1 MTITEI
7 EAKSVLRRHRKI
19 DSWFVSHY
27 GMNLYRGCFHNCI
40 YCDGRAEGYYV
51 SGEFG
56 EDVAVKV
63 NAIEVLRR
71 ELDPKRRRKP
81 LSRSYI
87 MLGGGVGD
95 SYQPIEKKYQLT
107 RRALQLVHES
117 GFPVH
122 VLTKSTL
129 VTRDVDILKRINEQ
143 SRAIVSFSFSST
155 DDRTSAI
162 VEPRVPSPSER
173 LEALKLFKREGIAC
187 GMYLLPVI
195 PRVTDTR
202 EFLEDA
208 VMKAS
213 AAGVDF
219 IIFGAMT
226 LKEGRQKDYFAE
238 TIQDHYPQLAADYRR
253 IYRGSKWGEPAQEYV
268 DSLNRTFGAIAKRYK
283 MPIRMPPALYQGILG
298 ENDLVVVILEH
309 IDYLLRMEGR
319 RSPFGRAAY
328 SISQVAE
335 PLSEL
340 KGKLREVKGV
350 GEETERIVLE
360 ILETGKSSY
369 HEQLLAGRS
378 RV

>member
-1 MTITEI
+1 MTITDI

-129 VTRDVDILKRINEQ
+129 VTRDADILKRINEQ

-226 LKEGRQKDYFAE
+226 LKEGRQKEYFAE

-268 DSLNRTFGAIAKRYK
+268 DSLNRTFGAIAKQYK

-309 IDYLLRMEGR
+309 IDYLLRMEGQR
-319 RSPFGRAAY
+319 LPFGRAAY

-369 HEQLLAGRS
+369 HEQLLAGRGYI
-378 RV
+378 

>member
-1 MTITEI
+1 MTITDI

-129 VTRDVDILKRINEQ
+129 VTRDADILKRINEQ

-226 LKEGRQKDYFAE
+226 LKEGRQKEYFAE

-268 DSLNRTFGAIAKRYK
+268 DSVNGTFGAIAKRYK

-309 IDYLLRMEGR
+309 IDYLLRMEGQR
-319 RSPFGRAAY
+319 LPFGRAAY

-369 HEQLLAGRS
+369 HEQLLAGRGYI
-378 RV
+378 

>member
-7 EAKSVLRRHRKI
+7 EAKTVLRRHRKI

-81 LSRSYI
+81 LSRGYI

-95 SYQPIEKKYQLT
+95 SYQPVEKKYQLT
-107 RRALQLVHES
+107 RKALELVRES

-122 VLTKSTL
+122 VLTKSTV
-129 VTRDVDILKRINEQ
+129 VTRDADILKRINEQ
-143 SRAIVSFSFSST
+143 SRAIVSFSFSSV
-155 DDRTSAI
+155 DDRISAI
-162 VEPRVPSPSER
+162 MEPRVPPPSAR
-173 LEALKLFKREGIAC
+173 LDALRFFKGEGIAC
-187 GMYLLPVI
+187 GMFLLPVI

-226 LKEGRQKDYFAE
+226 LKEGRQKDHFAE
-238 TIQDHYPQLAADYRR
+238 TIKDHYPQLAAEYRR

-268 DSLNRTFGAIAKRYK
+268 DSLNITFGAIAKAYK
-283 MPIRMPPALYQGILG
+283 MPTRMPPELYQDILG
-298 ENDLVVVILEH
+298 ENDLVVVKLEH
-309 IDYLLRMEGR
+309 IDYFLRMQGQ

-328 SISQVAE
+328 SISQVTE

-340 KGKLREVKGV
+340 KGKLRELNGV
-350 GEETERIVLE
+350 GETAERVALE

-369 HEQLLAGRS
+369 HEQLLAGDI
-378 RV
+378 

>member
-129 VTRDVDILKRINEQ
+129 VTRDVDILKEINEQ

-173 LEALKLFKREGIAC
+173 LDALRFFKGEGIAC

-268 DSLNRTFGAIAKRYK
+268 DSLNGTFGAIAKRYK

-309 IDYLLRMEGR
+309 IDYLLRMEGQR
-319 RSPFGRAAY
+319 LPFGRAAY

-369 HEQLLAGRS
+369 YEQLLAGRGYI
-378 RV
+378 

>member
-1 MTITEI
+1 VTITEI

-95 SYQPIEKKYQLT
+95 SYQPVEKKYQLT
-107 RRALQLVHES
+107 RRALQLVHET

-122 VLTKSTL
+122 VLTKSIL
-129 VTRDVDILKRINEQ
+129 VTREVDILREINGQ
-143 SRAIVSFSFSST
+143 SRAIVSFSFSSV
-155 DDRTSAI
+155 DDRISAI
-162 VEPRVPSPSER
+162 VEPRVPPPSAR
-173 LEALKLFKREGIAC
+173 LDALRFFKGEGIAC
-187 GMYLLPVI
+187 GMFLLPVI
-195 PRVTDTR
+195 PGVTDTP
-202 EFLEDA
+202 ELLEEA
-208 VMKAS
+208 VTKAS
-213 AAGVDF
+213 AAGVEF

-226 LKEGRQKDYFAE
+226 LKEGRQKDHFVE
-238 TIQDHYPQLAADYRR
+238 KIKDHYPQLAADYRR

-268 DSLNRTFGAIAKRYK
+268 DSLNRTFGAIARRYK
-283 MPIRMPPALYQGILG
+283 MPIRMPPALYQDILG

-309 IDYLLRMEGR
+309 IDYLLRMKGE

-328 SISQVAE
+328 SLSQVAE

-340 KGKLREVKGV
+340 KGKLRELEGV
-350 GEETERIVLE
+350 GEKTERIVLE

-369 HEQLLAGRS
+369 YEQLLAGGI
-378 RV
+378 

>member
-1 MTITEI
+1 MTITDI

-27 GMNLYRGCFHNCI
+27 GMNLYRGCFHHCI

-129 VTRDVDILKRINEQ
+129 VTRDADILKRINEQ

-155 DDRTSAI
+155 DDRTSAM

-173 LEALKLFKREGIAC
+173 LEALRFFKGEGIAC

-268 DSLNRTFGAIAKRYK
+268 DSLNGTFGAIAKQYK

-309 IDYLLRMEGR
+309 IDYLLRMEGQR
-319 RSPFGRAAY
+319 LPFGRAAY

-369 HEQLLAGRS
+369 YEQLLAGRGYI
-378 RV
+378 

>member
-63 NAIEVLRR
+63 NAVEVLRR

-129 VTRDVDILKRINEQ
+129 VTRDVDILNRINEQ

-173 LEALKLFKREGIAC
+173 LEALKFFKGEGIAC

-268 DSLNRTFGAIAKRYK
+268 DSLNGTFGAIAKRYK
-283 MPIRMPPALYQGILG
+283 MPIRMPPALYHGILG
-298 ENDLVVVILEH
+298 ERDLVVVILEH
-309 IDYLLRMEGR
+309 IDYLLRMEGQ
-319 RSPFGRAAY
+319 RSPYGRAAY

-378 RV
+378 CV

>member
-7 EAKSVLRRHRKI
+7 QAKSVLRRHRKI
-19 DSWFVSHY
+19 DSWFVAHY
-27 GMNLYRGCFHNCI
+27 GMNLYRGCFRNCI

-63 NAIEVLRR
+63 NAVDVLRR

-95 SYQPIEKKYQLT
+95 SYQPVEKKYQLT
-107 RRALQLVHES
+107 RRSLQIVNES

-129 VTRDVDILKRINEQ
+129 VTRDVDILKAVNEH
-143 SRAIVSFSFSST
+143 SIAIVSFSFSSV
-155 DDRTSAI
+155 DDRISAI
-162 VEPRVPSPSER
+162 VEPRVPSPSDR
-173 LEALKLFKREGIAC
+173 LDALRFFKGQSIAC
-187 GMYLLPVI
+187 GMFLLPVI
-195 PRVTDTR
+195 PGVTDSR
-202 EFLEDA
+202 ELLEEA
-208 VMKAS
+208 VAKAS
-213 AAGVDF
+213 GVGVDF
-219 IIFGAMT
+219 IIFGGMT
-226 LKEGRQKDYFAE
+226 LKEGRQRDYFAKA
-238 TIQDHYPQLAADYRR
+238 IKDHYPQLAADYRQ
-253 IYRGSKWGEPAQEYV
+253 IYKGSKWGEPAYEYA
-268 DSLNRTFGAIAKRYK
+268 DSLNRTFGAIARRYK
-283 MPIRMPPALYQGILG
+283 MPIRMPPALYQDILAG
-298 ENDLVVVILEH
+298 NDLVVVILEH
-309 IDYLLRMEGR
+309 IDYLLRMQGE

-340 KGKLREVKGV
+340 KGDLRKLEGV
-350 GEETERIVLE
+350 GERVERMVLE

-369 HEQLLAGRS
+369 HQRLLTGGP
-378 RV
+378 